1 MAGSNKMYFAV
12 KIILPRVS
20 EKKAFANGK
29 LHTAATNVTRDS
41 ATLATSVTIDS
52 DSLAMNI
59 TADTPTTEGLT
70 LAAAAT
76 NMKGERGMCMGV
88 EGHLGASFLELNSK
102 ENAACKNLAEAE
114 KLIVRKHKAWLVNAY
129 DWFVTTISVPAGAAQ
144 PSKATKAAKGKPAA
158 KAGKKKKSK

>member
-29 LHTAATNVTRDS
+29 LGTAATAVTRDS
-41 ATLATSVTIDS
+41 ASLATLVTIDS
-52 DSLAMNI
+52 DSLA
-59 TADTPTTEGLT
+59 TAVTSDTPTTDGPT
-70 LAAAAT
+70 LAAAA
-76 NMKGERGMCMGV
+76 NNKNGEKGMCLGV
-88 EGHLGASFLELNSK
+88 EGHLGASFLEFNSK

-129 DWFVTTISVPAGAAQ
+129 DWFVTTISPPAAAAQ
-144 PSKATKAAKGKPAA
+144 PAKKAKGKPAA
-158 KAGKKKKSK
+158 KAGKKKKAK